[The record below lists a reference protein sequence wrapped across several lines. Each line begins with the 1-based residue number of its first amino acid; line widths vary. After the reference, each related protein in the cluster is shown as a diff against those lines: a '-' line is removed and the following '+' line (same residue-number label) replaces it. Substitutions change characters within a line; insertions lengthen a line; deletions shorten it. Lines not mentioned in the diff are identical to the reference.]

1 MNFFTL
7 IGTVLA
13 VVIIGSSAC
22 AEPRSEDIKVKISE
36 LIEGKELAI
45 HDLRYDTYVNDD
57 PSVGRV
63 SIAGNLRLLGDRGA
77 IINREVIENEIYAA
91 LAQKGFSKDDV
102 ERGARSVGLKTYT
115 FKTLL
120 GRRSN
125 VYKPTLRKGT
135 LVPFTAELS
144 FMETVDGF
152 KFEGK
157 LDYEISDRLMSDLT
171 RTPSTDLVY
180 GGAEYKARL
189 AAIEQGSYYHKH
201 THPNIREKLVEGL
214 LGASLHY
221 YEETEPI
228 ARVVDVSHNTDGL
241 ANWKYGRDPLGSRG
255 RPVHI
260 YMRDV
265 VLTILPA
272 KDMEIN
278 NKKLKAGVD
287 FQINV
292 TVTVSAGL
300 KYMDEICLRARGNRL
315 CYINGEIGFHTAE
328 NGRGEHI
335 NQYGFISDRQVGKD
349 IVFRVHE

>member
-189 AAIEQGSYYHKH
+189 AAIEQGSYYHSIPIQTLEKNWLKVYWEPRFI
-201 THPNIREKLVEGL
+201 TMKRPNR
-214 LGASLHY
+214 
-221 YEETEPI
+221 
-228 ARVVDVSHNTDGL
+228 
-241 ANWKYGRDPLGSRG
+241 
-255 RPVHI
+255 
-260 YMRDV
+260 
-265 VLTILPA
+265 
-272 KDMEIN
+272 
-278 NKKLKAGVD
+278 
-287 FQINV
+287 
-292 TVTVSAGL
+292 
-300 KYMDEICLRARGNRL
+300 
-315 CYINGEIGFHTAE
+315 
-328 NGRGEHI
+328 
-335 NQYGFISDRQVGKD
+335 
-349 IVFRVHE
+349 